1 MFFMLKF
8 KKGRFFIY
16 TYLLKKLKYDCKTK
30 TLKFVCEGEEAEGDV
45 EIAEIVAQQTLAA
58 HGSLLSKGLALSNP
72 PSVTQALDG
81 VLPFR

>member
-1 MFFMLKF
+1 MHFDSRKTCSSVNFVNF
-8 KKGRFFIY
+8 KIV
-16 TYLLKKLKYDCKTK
+16 LLM
-30 TLKFVCEGEEAEGDV
+30 VIGEEAEGDI

-72 PSVTQALDG
+72 PTVSHALDG